1 MAMMGVFNVGGE
13 PPSREELER
22 AEREAEAAEKRRE
35 ALEKAAEPLPLRQV
49 PGLLR

>member
-1 MAMMGVFNVGGE
+1 MMGLFHVGGE

-22 AEREAEAAEKRRE
+22 AEEEAEEAEERRE

>member
-1 MAMMGVFNVGGE
+1 MMRVFQVGGK
-13 PPSREELER
+13 PPSREELEK
-22 AEREAEAAEKRRE
+22 AEREAEAAEERRE